1 MGSQFLTKDHP
12 TPTALLA
19 ALALWSLNHWTT
31 REALWELICS
41 CVYCLSS
48 GIRMLVP
55 RDYFTCCCTPKV
67 CTQHVLYWHLLILLA
82 FSPWHLSIKKSAHPL
97 RLTSRA
103 LFSKGW
109 FCPQHCY
116 INKVQTHRVLE
127 HPLQDTYVQ
136 GSGSQTVNRSADSAC
151 GSCYLM
157 EFCKLKWFLHALNSA
172 VIGLSINMIMNHNV
186 LCNIS
191 RYRIKL

>member
-1 MGSQFLTKDHP
+1 MRVHLFMRLLSLFWNQNVSSKGLFYLLLYPQGLHTAC
-12 TPTALLA
+12 ALLTFA
-19 ALALWSLNHWTT
+19 DPIGVLSLTPIHK
-31 REALWELICS
+31 EVCS
-41 CVYCLSS
+41 SFKTHLKGSVLKRMILSS
-48 GIRMLVP
+48 TL
-55 RDYFTCCCTPKV
+55 
-67 CTQHVLYWHLLILLA
+67 LY
-82 FSPWHLSIKKSAHPL
+82 
-97 RLTSRA
+97 
-103 LFSKGW
+103 
-109 FCPQHCY
+109 
-116 INKVQTHRVLE
+116 KVQTHRVLE

-157 EFCKLKWFLHALNSA
+157 EFCKLKWFLHALNSV